1 MKRKNTAAGE
11 LAITNEKL
19 MSSRLQPQH
28 NCTES
33 EIRSSIANQM
43 ETIVEASGEK
53 RTESRAVVKDKWVE
67 VQKLSC
73 SWFFSSLQIVTLLT

>member
-11 LAITNEKL
+11 LAIRNEKL

-33 EIRSSIANQM
+33 EIRSSFANQM

-53 RTESRAVVKDKWVE
+53 RTESRAVVKDKCRL
-67 VQKLSC
+67 QKAYISTPADT
-73 SWFFSSLQIVTLLT
+73 VG